1 MHSIHKSLLIKAAL
15 AAWLL
20 PATAI
25 AQAKGT
31 AVFAGTVVDSVHNPI
46 ANAEVSLPG
55 LGITKSTDDKGAFRL
70 TDIPAGNQRVSIR
83 RIGFGQLD
91 TVIVFAENQTV
102 ERRVTLGRIVQL
114 DSVVVVEKPNADPF
128 LADFEEN
135 RAKGFGRFV
144 TRAQL
149 DKMDGQ
155 PLPTVLQ
162 QLQGVSLLRGPAGQA
177 WVVSKRGPSS
187 RCPVQRP
194 GESMTQ
200 VRANQRAADDCLRA
214 ERVFYVPDDF
224 EAKQGVSRACYAV
237 VYLDRSLMN
246 PGTPTTPFDA
256 NSLATMPLQAIEW
269 YENSSGVPA
278 LYTAHDPRCGVL
290 ILHTRRGG

>member
-1 MHSIHKSLLIKAAL
+1 MQRIHKSLLMTAAL

-20 PATAI
+20 PAPAI

-46 ANAEVSLPG
+46 ANADVSLPG
-55 LGITKSTDDKGAFRL
+55 LGIAKTTDDKGAFRL
-70 TDIPAGNQRVSIR
+70 TDIPAGSQRVSIR

-91 TVIVFAENQTV
+91 TVIVFLENQTV

-114 DSVVVVEKPNADPF
+114 DSVVVVEAKPTDPL

-149 DKMDGQ
+149 DKMEGQ
-155 PLPTVLQ
+155 TLGSVLQ
-162 QLQGVSLLRGPAGQA
+162 QLQGVAIIRGSGGQG
-177 WVVSKRGPSS
+177 WVMTKRGPSS
-187 RCPVQRP
+187 RCPTPRA
-194 GESMTQ
+194 GENMTQ
-200 VRANQRAADDCLRA
+200 ARANQRATDDCLRS
-214 ERVFYVPDDF
+214 ERVIYVPDDF
-224 EAKQGVSRACYAV
+224 EAKQGVSRACYAL

-246 PGTPTTPFDA
+246 PGSPTTPFDA
-256 NSLATMPLQAIEW
+256 NTLATMRLQAIEW
-269 YENSSGVPA
+269 YESSGGVPSF
-278 LYTAHDPRCGVL
+278 YTSHDTRCGVL
-290 ILHTRRGG
+290 ILHTRR